1 MKTSKFVIIISL
13 AFAILAVSGISVISA
28 GAKAADVDGDGTI
41 GIGDTTKI
49 QKVLAGI
56 EEPTDNFFEIADA
69 DEDGRVSIDDATYIQ
84 KYIAGL
90 LDEPS
95 GKEPNSVKLSSES
108 LTLKVGNTYTI
119 SVSTDLADYS
129 GGFEW
134 ISSNPLVA
142 AVSGESSDSAVISAR
157 MLGTT
162 DITVRTAN
170 RKTAT
175 CKVTV
180 SGSAVKCIDVST
192 WQGTEVDFNR
202 VKASGIDYVILR
214 AGYGR
219 ETYQKDDTFEINY
232 KKAKAAGMKVGA
244 YWFSYAM
251 SPEEAVAEAKACLY
265 CIDGKTFDLPV
276 YYDMEYA
283 PAISKLDKQAYT
295 NLASGFCKTITD
307 AGYKAGVYASA
318 YVFGNELN
326 YNKIAESYSVWN
338 AEWNSDYTVN
348 CDIWQYTSEARVDG
362 IYGNVDCSYIFN
374 LNILN

>member
-1 MKTSKFVIIISL
+1 MKKSKFAIIISL
-13 AFAILAVSGISVISA
+13 AFAILAMSGVSVISA
-28 GAKAADVDGDGTI
+28 GAKAADIDGDGTI
-41 GIGDTTKI
+41 GIGDTTLI

-69 DEDGRVSIDDATYIQ
+69 DENGSVGIDDATYIQ

-95 GKEPNSVKLSSES
+95 VKEPNSVKLSKES
-108 LTLKVGNTYTI
+108 ITLKVGNTYTI
-119 SVSTDLADYS
+119 SGSTDLADYS

-142 AVSGESSDSAVISAR
+142 AVSGDSSDSAIISAM

-170 RKTAT
+170 GKTAT

-180 SGSAVKCIDVST
+180 SGSDVKCIDVST

-251 SPEEAVAEAKACLY
+251 SPEEAVVEANTCLY

-283 PAISKLDKQAYT
+283 PAISQLDKKTYT
-295 NLASGFCKTITD
+295 KMASSFCNTIID

-318 YVFGNELN
+318 YVFGKSLD
-326 YNKIAESYSVWN
+326 YDTISESYSVWN

-374 LNILN
+374 LNILS

>member
-1 MKTSKFVIIISL
+1 MKKSKFAIIISL
-13 AFAILAVSGISVISA
+13 AFAILAMSGVSVISA
-28 GAKAADVDGDGTI
+28 GAKAADIDGDGTI
-41 GIGDTTKI
+41 GIGDTTLI
-49 QKVLAGI
+49 QKVLAGL

-69 DEDGRVSIDDATYIQ
+69 DENGSVGIDDATYIQ

-95 GKEPNSVKLSSES
+95 VKEPNSVKLSKES
-108 LTLKVGNTYTI
+108 ITLKVGNTYTI
-119 SVSTDLADYS
+119 SGSTDLADYS

-142 AVSGESSDSAVISAR
+142 AVSGDSSDSAIISAM

-170 RKTAT
+170 GKTAT

-180 SGSAVKCIDVST
+180 SGSDVKCIDVST

-251 SPEEAVAEAKACLY
+251 SPEEAVVEANTCLY
-265 CIDGKTFDLPV
+265 CIGGKTFDLPV

-283 PAISKLDKQAYT
+283 PAISQLDKKTYT
-295 NLASGFCKTITD
+295 KMASSFCNTIID
-307 AGYKAGVYASA
+307 AGYKVGVYASA
-318 YVFGNELN
+318 YVFGKSLD
-326 YNKIAESYSVWN
+326 YDTISESYSVWN

-374 LNILN
+374 LNILY

>member
-1 MKTSKFVIIISL
+1 MKKSKFAIIISM
-13 AFAILAVSGISVISA
+13 AFAILAMSVFSVISA
-28 GAKAADVDGDGTI
+28 GAKAADIDGDGTI
-41 GIGDTTKI
+41 GIGDTTLI
-49 QKVLAGI
+49 QKVLAGLK
-56 EEPTDNFFEIADA
+56 EPNDNFFEIADA
-69 DEDGRVSIDDATYIQ
+69 DEDGRVGIDDATYIQ

-95 GKEPNSVKLSSES
+95 GKEPESVKLSKES

-119 SVSTDLADYS
+119 SGSTDLADYS

-134 ISSNPLVA
+134 KSSNPLVA
-142 AVSGESSDSAVISAR
+142 AVSGDSSDSAVISAM

-162 DITVRTAN
+162 DITVRTDN
-170 RKTAT
+170 GKTAI

-180 SGSAVKCIDVST
+180 SGSDVKCIDVST

-251 SPEEAVAEAKACLY
+251 SPEEAVVEANACLY

-283 PAISKLDKQAYT
+283 PAISQLDKKTYT
-295 NLASGFCKTITD
+295 KMASSFCNTIKN

-318 YVFGNELN
+318 YVFGKSLD
-326 YNKIAESYSVWN
+326 YDTISESYSVWN

-374 LNILN
+374 LNILS

>member
-1 MKTSKFVIIISL
+1 MKKSKFAIIISL
-13 AFAILAVSGISVISA
+13 AFAILAMSGVSVISA
-28 GAKAADVDGDGTI
+28 GAKAADIDGDGTI
-41 GIGDTTKI
+41 GIGDTTLI
-49 QKVLAGI
+49 QKVLAGL

-69 DEDGRVSIDDATYIQ
+69 DENGSVGIDDATYIQ

-95 GKEPNSVKLSSES
+95 GKEPESVKLSKES

-119 SVSTDLADYS
+119 SGSTDLADYS

-142 AVSGESSDSAVISAR
+142 TVSGDSSDSAVVSAM

-162 DITVRTAN
+162 DITVRTDN
-170 RKTAT
+170 GKTAT

-180 SGSAVKCIDVST
+180 SGSDVKCIDVST
-192 WQGTEVDFNR
+192 WQGTEVDFNK

-251 SPEEAVAEAKACLY
+251 SPEEAVVEANTCLY
-265 CIDGKTFDLPV
+265 CIGGKTFDLPV

-283 PAISKLDKQAYT
+283 PAISKLDKKTYT
-295 NLASGFCKTITD
+295 KMASSFCNTIKN

-318 YVFGNELN
+318 YVFGKSLD
-326 YNKIAESYSVWN
+326 YDTISESYSVWN

-374 LNILN
+374 LNILY